1 MSMKRI
7 LGMMLA
13 SRMAGRGMRG
23 RGGFP
28 GGGLG
33 GLAAA
38 GLLGGRRGGLGR
50 KAGLAAL
57 GYMAYRAYQDH
68 QAKTATGTQGASQDR
83 PAAAGASG
91 ANPGSSGPA
100 GGGLGELIGG
110 VMKSVGDALGGTG
123 TRDETRGGGASPF
136 AEPPAAQAFTA
147 EDERAAEALGEDKAL
162 LLLRAMIAAANADGE
177 ISAEERSRIMSQAED
192 ADDRRALERELA
204 APRPLD
210 ELLGQVRDRET
221 AEEFYLSSRMAV
233 DGENSA
239 NRAYLASL
247 RDRLGLAE
255 RDAAEI
261 DALASGRD

>member
-1 MSMKRI
+1 MSMKRV

-33 GLAAA
+33 GMAAA
-38 GLLGGRRGGLGR
+38 GLIGGRRGGLGR

-68 QAKTATGTQGASQDR
+68 QAKSADRDDRTGTSASD
-83 PAAAGASG
+83 AGSAHPGGSASG
-91 ANPGSSGPA
+91 AGL
-100 GGGLGELIGG
+100 GGLLGG
-110 VMKSVGDALGGTG
+110 VMKSVSDALGGVG
-123 TRDETRGGGASPF
+123 TQDQTDGRDASGSAQPST
-136 AEPPAAQAFTA
+136 AQAFTA

-162 LLLRAMIAAANADGE
+162 LLLRAMITAAHADGE

-192 ADDRRALERELA
+192 ADDRRTLERELA
-204 APRPLD
+204 APRPLE
-210 ELLGQVRDRET
+210 ELLGQVRDQET

-233 DGENSA
+233 DADTSA
-239 NRAYLASL
+239 NRTYLDRL
-247 RDRLGLAE
+247 RARLGLAE
-255 RDAAEI
+255 QDAAEI
-261 DALASGRD
+261 DAMAAAPA

>member
-23 RGGFP
+23 RGGLA

-33 GLAAA
+33 TLAAA

-68 QAKTATGTQGASQDR
+68 QSRTAAGTQGASQDR
-83 PAAAGASG
+83 ARAGAAGGSASGSGAAAG
-91 ANPGSSGPA
+91 
-100 GGGLGELIGG
+100 GLGDLIGG

-162 LLLRAMIAAANADGE
+162 LLLRAMITAANADGQ
-177 ISAEERSRIMSQAED
+177 ITSDERSRILSQAED
-192 ADDRRALERELA
+192 ADDRRTLERELA
-204 APRPLD
+204 APRPLE

-233 DGENSA
+233 DADTGA
-239 NRAYLASL
+239 NRAYLDRL
-247 RDRLGLAE
+247 RARLGLAE

-261 DALASGRD
+261 DALAAGPA